1 MSEGRKRGRPRKDCG
16 QDNDGYINTTQQ
28 RILPASSRFMS
39 ADQIVAELGCSRSLA
54 YREIHKIN
62 EELARKG
69 FMTFAGRVL
78 KSEWIRRTGGN

>member
-1 MSEGRKRGRPRKDCG
+1 MNEKNEIGG
-16 QDNDGYINTTQQ
+16 GYVNRTRQK
-28 RILPASSRFMS
+28 ILPASSRFMS
-39 ADQIVAELGCSRSLA
+39 ADQVAQELGCSRSLA

-78 KSEWIRRTGGN
+78 KSVWIERTGGV